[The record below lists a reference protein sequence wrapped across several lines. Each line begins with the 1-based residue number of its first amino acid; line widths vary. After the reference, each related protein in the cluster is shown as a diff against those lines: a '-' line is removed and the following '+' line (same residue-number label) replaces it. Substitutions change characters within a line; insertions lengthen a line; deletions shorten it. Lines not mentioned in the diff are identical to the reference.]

1 MDVMLGGTARGP
13 LAGVR
18 ALDLS
23 TVVSG
28 PFCTQVL
35 GDLGADV
42 WKIENPRGDS
52 TRMMGPPFKG
62 GLTPI
67 FAHFNR
73 NKRSVVVDL
82 KQPEGLAVVR
92 RLVARADVL
101 VENFRPGVME
111 RLGLGYAELAADN
124 PGLVY
129 VSVNGFGSDGPYR
142 DLPAYDNV
150 IQGLVGF
157 AAVQGGGGTPSL
169 VRCIAADK
177 TTGTT
182 AVYATLAALFARARG
197 DGRGQHV
204 EVPMLDSYA
213 AFMLPD
219 VLGAATFDPPPQ
231 GGSGTPSLV
240 RCIAA
245 DKTTGTTA
253 VYATLAALFARERGD
268 GRGQHVEVPMLDAYA
283 AFMLPDVLG
292 PATFDPPPE
301 GGSFDMSRVHRAWQ
315 TADGHIVM
323 MIIEDHQFQGLC
335 RALEREDLM
344 ADPRFATLM
353 DRVANLDTVLA
364 LAEQEFRKWPTAE
377 LIKRARRFGA
387 PLAPVNDIATF
398 LADPQVA
405 ASGAV
410 IAMEDAEAGPMR
422 FLASPA
428 RFPETPT
435 SFRRM
440 PPRLGAHTDEVL
452 GEAGFGA
459 EEIGALRAGNAVF

>member
-1 MDVMLGGTARGP
+1 MDITLGGTARGP
-13 LAGVR
+13 LAGLRV
-18 ALDLS
+18 LDVS

-28 PFCTQVL
+28 PLCTQVL

-42 WKIENPRGDS
+42 WKVEGPRGDS
-52 TRMMGPPFKG
+52 TRMMGPPFRG
-62 GLTPI
+62 GYTPI

-73 NKRSVVVDL
+73 NKRSLVVDL
-82 KQPEGLAVVR
+82 KRPEGLAVVR
-92 RLVARADVL
+92 RLAGRVDVL

-111 RLGLGYAELAADN
+111 RLGLGYETLAAAN
-124 PGLVY
+124 RGLVY

-157 AAVQGGGGTPSL
+157 AAVQGGAGTPAL

-182 AVYATLAALFARARG
+182 AVYATVAAL
-197 DGRGQHV
+197 
-204 EVPMLDSYA
+204 L
-213 AFMLPD
+213 
-219 VLGAATFDPPPQ
+219 
-231 GGSGTPSLV
+231 
-240 RCIAA
+240 
-245 DKTTGTTA
+245 
-253 VYATLAALFARERGD
+253 ARERGD

-292 PATFDPPPE
+292 AATFDPPPP
-301 GGSFDMSRVHRAWQ
+301 GGSFDMSRVHRAWE
-315 TADGHIVM
+315 TADGHVVM

-335 RALEREDLM
+335 RAVGREDLM

-353 DRVANLDTVLA
+353 DRLAHLDEVLT
-364 LAEQEFRKWPTAE
+364 LAEQELRKWPTAE
-377 LIKRARRFGA
+377 LVERARRFGA
-387 PLAPVNDIATF
+387 PLAPVNDVAAF
-398 LADPQVA
+398 LEDPQVA

-410 IAMEDAEAGPMR
+410 IALEDGEAGAMR
-422 FLASPA
+422 FLGSPA

-435 SFRRM
+435 SFRRL
-440 PPRLGAHTDEVL
+440 PPRLGEHTDEVL

-459 EEIGALRAGNAVF
+459 EEIVGLRAAAAVF

>member
-18 ALDLS
+18 VLDLS

-42 WKIENPRGDS
+42 WKLEWQRGDS
-52 TRMMGPPFKG
+52 TRMMGPPFVG
-62 GLTPI
+62 GLTPV

-73 NKRSVVVDL
+73 NKRSLVVDL
-82 KQPEGLAVVR
+82 KRPEGLGVVR
-92 RLVARADVL
+92 RLAARADVL

-111 RLGLGYAELAADN
+111 RLGLGYETLAAVSH
-124 PGLVY
+124 GLVY
-129 VSVNGFGSDGPYR
+129 VSINGFGSDGPYR

-157 AAVQGGGGTPSL
+157 AAVQGGAGGPAL

-182 AVYATLAALFARARG
+182 AAYATLAALFARERG

-219 VLGAATFDPPPQ
+219 VLGAATFDPPP
-231 GGSGTPSLV
+231 
-240 RCIAA
+240 
-245 DKTTGTTA
+245 D
-253 VYATLAALFARERGD
+253 
-268 GRGQHVEVPMLDAYA
+268 
-283 AFMLPDVLG
+283 
-292 PATFDPPPE
+292 
-301 GGSFDMSRVHRAWQ
+301 GGSFDMTRVHRAWQ

-335 RALEREDLM
+335 RALGREDLV
-344 ADPRFATLM
+344 ADPRFASLM
-353 DRVANLDTVLA
+353 DRVANLDVVLA
-364 LAEQEFRKWPTAE
+364 IAEEEFRKWPTAE
-377 LIKRARRFGA
+377 LVERARRFGA
-387 PLAPVNDIATF
+387 PLAPVNDVAAF
-398 LADPQVA
+398 MADPQVA

-410 IAMEDAEAGPMR
+410 VPMEDPEAGPMR
-422 FLASPA
+422 FLGNPV
-428 RFPETPT
+428 RFPDTPT
-435 SFRRM
+435 SFRRL
-440 PPRLGAHTDEVL
+440 PPRLAQHTEEVL
-452 GEAGFGA
+452 GETGFGA
-459 EEIGALRAGNAVF
+459 DEIEALRAINAIF

>member
-18 ALDLS
+18 VIDLS

-82 KQPEGLAVVR
+82 KQPDGLAVVR
-92 RLVARADVL
+92 RLAARADVL

-111 RLGLGYAELAADN
+111 RLGLDYAGLAADN

-177 TTGTT
+177 TTGMT
-182 AVYATLAALFARARG
+182 AVY
-197 DGRGQHV
+197 
-204 EVPMLDSYA
+204 S
-213 AFMLPD
+213 
-219 VLGAATFDPPPQ
+219 
-231 GGSGTPSLV
+231 
-240 RCIAA
+240 
-245 DKTTGTTA
+245 
-253 VYATLAALFARERGD
+253 TLAALFARERGD

-301 GGSFDMSRVHRAWQ
+301 GGSFDMSRVHRAWE
-315 TADGHIVM
+315 TADGHVVM

-344 ADPRFATLM
+344 ADPRFASLM
-353 DRVANLDTVLA
+353 DRVANLDVVLA
-364 LAEQEFRKWPTAE
+364 LAEQELRKWPTAE
-377 LIKRARRFGA
+377 LVERARRFGA
-387 PLAPVNDIATF
+387 PLAPVNDVAAF
-398 LADPQVA
+398 LADPQVV

-410 IAMEDAEAGPMR
+410 IAMEDSEAGPMR
-422 FLASPA
+422 FLGSPA
-428 RFPETPT
+428 RFRDTPT

-440 PPRLGAHTDEVL
+440 PPRLGEHTDEVL

-459 EEIGALRAGNAVF
+459 EEIGTLRAACAVF

>member
-13 LAGVR
+13 LAGIRV
-18 ALDLS
+18 LDLS

-28 PFCTQVL
+28 PLCTQVL

-42 WKIENPRGDS
+42 WKLENPRGDS
-52 TRMMGPPFKG
+52 TRMMGPPFRG

-73 NKRSVVVDL
+73 NKRSLVVDL
-82 KQPEGLAVVR
+82 KRPEGLAVVR
-92 RLVARADVL
+92 RLAARVDVL

-111 RLGLGYAELAADN
+111 RLGLGYATLAAAN

-129 VSVNGFGSDGPYR
+129 VSINGFGSDGPYR

-157 AAVQGGGGTPSL
+157 ASV
-169 VRCIAADK
+169 
-177 TTGTT
+177 
-182 AVYATLAALFARARG
+182 
-197 DGRGQHV
+197 
-204 EVPMLDSYA
+204 
-213 AFMLPD
+213 
-219 VLGAATFDPPPQ
+219 Q
-231 GGSGTPSLV
+231 GGSGTPALV

-268 GRGQHVEVPMLDAYA
+268 GRGQHVEIPMLDAYA
-283 AFMLPDVLG
+283 AFILPDVLG
-292 PATFDPPPE
+292 AATFDPTPE
-301 GGSFDMSRVHRAWQ
+301 GASFDMSRVHRAWP
-315 TADGHIVM
+315 TADGHVVM

-335 RALEREDLM
+335 RAVGREDLI

-353 DRVANLDTVLA
+353 DRVANLDVVLA
-364 LAEQEFRKWPTAE
+364 LAEEELRKWPTAE
-377 LIKRARRFGA
+377 LVERARRFGA
-387 PLAPVNDIATF
+387 PLAPVNDVAAF

-405 ASGAV
+405 ASGAIV
-410 IAMEDAEAGPMR
+410 AMEDPEAGPMR
-422 FLASPA
+422 FLGSPV
-428 RFPETPT
+428 RFPDTPT
-435 SFRRM
+435 SFRHR
-440 PPRLGAHTDEVL
+440 PPRLGEHTDEVL

-459 EEIGALRAGNAVF
+459 EEIGALRAACAVF